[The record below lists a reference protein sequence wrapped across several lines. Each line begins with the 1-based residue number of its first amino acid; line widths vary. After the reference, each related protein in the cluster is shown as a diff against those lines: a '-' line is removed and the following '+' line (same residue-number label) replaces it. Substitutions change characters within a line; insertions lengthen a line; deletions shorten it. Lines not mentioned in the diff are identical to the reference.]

1 MITIQT
7 MRMTKSPQKPKSKV
21 LKSPKLAA
29 TSLGLLNH
37 VWIQLYISMCD
48 ILKQTI

>member
-7 MRMTKSPQKPKSKV
+7 MRMTKLPQKPKSKV
-21 LKSPKLAA
+21 FKKPQACGNKF
-29 TSLGLLNH
+29 GVLNH